1 MYTVEVKDMVSS
13 DAAPGVQPSH
23 KITYTDGSDQF
34 WFYYFMRTPECRP
47 FIRMKDDELVKHM
60 YPKGVAL
67 KIEGFLS
74 FNLGG
79 LGDFHLQRLSSHVF
93 TIAAL
98 K

>member
-23 KITYTDGSDQF
+23 KITYTEGSNQF

-60 YPKGVAL
+60 YPKGIAL
-67 KIEGFLS
+67 KIEGFPLPIDP
-74 FNLGG
+74 LCK
-79 LGDFHLQRLSSHVF
+79 LVVPMRVMIVVIRHLLE
-93 TIAAL
+93 
-98 K
+98 